1 MEEGSNEGHES
12 LSDAAA
18 EQRRA
23 SRIELSENE
32 GQKLMRLLDD
42 ALVTPLE
49 DEVVKIDRTDLSP
62 GDEFQPGELQGAVEG
77 EERLI

>member
-1 MEEGSNEGHES
+1 MDLMTATDDNDYSKHAGGDQMDEGSNEGHES
-12 LSDAAA
+12 PSDAAA
-18 EQRRA
+18 EKRRA

-49 DEVVKIDRTDLSP
+49 DEVV
-62 GDEFQPGELQGAVEG
+62 
-77 EERLI
+77 

>member
-1 MEEGSNEGHES
+1 MDLMTATDDNDYSKHAGGDQMDEGSNEGHES

-18 EQRRA
+18 EKRRA

-49 DEVVKIDRTDLSP
+49 DE
-62 GDEFQPGELQGAVEG
+62 AV
-77 EERLI
+77 